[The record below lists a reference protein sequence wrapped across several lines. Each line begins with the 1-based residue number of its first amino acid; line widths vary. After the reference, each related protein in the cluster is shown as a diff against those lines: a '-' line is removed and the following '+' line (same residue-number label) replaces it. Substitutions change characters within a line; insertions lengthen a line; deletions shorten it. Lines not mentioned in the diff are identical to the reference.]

1 MAGDGRGTYRVAGGR
16 RGKQG
21 VAGNGR
27 GRQRKQV
34 NAEEAGGGRG
44 RQGEA
49 GGCSYCYIERR
60 RTQGRQQENV
70 SNGR

>member
-1 MAGDGRGTYRVAGGR
+1 MAGGR

-34 NAEEAGGGRG
+34 NAGEAGGGRG
-44 RQGEA
+44 M
-49 GGCSYCYIERR
+49 
-60 RTQGRQQENV
+60 
-70 SNGR
+70 